1 MILPRSFYDR
11 PTLIVARELLGM
23 RLVRILEGQRLSGI
37 IVETE
42 AYVGLDDKGS
52 HAHRGKTARNA
63 PMFGPPGYAYVY
75 FTYGMH
81 WCLNVVTEAE
91 GFPAAVLLRAI
102 VPEEGI
108 EIIRA
113 RRNGGDT
120 FGPAKLTQA
129 LGIGRNENGI
139 DLCTTAYG
147 LWLEQGI
154 PIPDERV
161 TTAPRVGLNRV
172 PEPWKSI
179 PWRFLARVD
188 GFQSPK
194 T

>member
-11 PTLIVARELLGM
+11 PTLLVARQLLGM

-37 IVETE
+37 ILETE
-42 AYVGLDDKGS
+42 AYVGPEDKGS

-91 GFPAAVLLRAI
+91 GFPAAVLIRAI
-102 VPEEGI
+102 LPEEGG
-108 EIIRA
+108 EVMRT

-120 FGPAKLTQA
+120 LGPAKLTQA
-129 LGIGRNENGI
+129 LGIGRSENGI
-139 DLCTTAYG
+139 DLCTTEQG
-147 LWLEQGI
+147 LWIEYGA
-154 PIPDERV
+154 PIPEERV
-161 TTAPRVGLNRV
+161 TTTPRIGLNRV

-179 PWRFLARVD
+179 PWRFVATVENHLY
-188 GFQSPK
+188 S
-194 T
+194 

>member
-11 PTLIVARELLGM
+11 PTLVVARELLGM

-42 AYVGLDDKGS
+42 AYIGREDQGS

-102 VPEEGI
+102 LPEEGI

-129 LGIGRNENGI
+129 LGIARSENGI
-139 DLCTTAYG
+139 DLCTAAHG
-147 LWLEQGI
+147 LWIEYGT
-154 PIPDERV
+154 PIPDECV
-161 TTAPRVGLNRV
+161 TTTPRIGLNRV

-179 PWRFLARVD
+179 PWRFVARV
-188 GFQSPK
+188 
-194 T
+194 

>member
-11 PTLIVARELLGM
+11 STLIVARELLGM

-42 AYVGLDDKGS
+42 AYVGPEDKGS

-91 GFPAAVLLRAI
+91 GFPAAVLIRAI
-102 VPEEGI
+102 LPEEGS
-108 EIIRA
+108 EVMRA

-120 FGPAKLTQA
+120 LGPAKLTQA
-129 LGIGRNENGI
+129 LGIGRSENGI
-139 DLCTTAYG
+139 DLCTTEYG
-147 LWLEQGI
+147 LWIEHGT
-154 PIPDERV
+154 PIPQARV

-179 PWRFLARVD
+179 PWRFVAMVEQHLY
-188 GFQSPK
+188 S
-194 T
+194 